1 MNPPLNAS
9 RINYAEPLIEN
20 DMLDAPFLESELL
33 AVLKRAKDN
42 KAPGS
47 DRIPFEFF
55 KHAPQGFIKK
65 LVTVFNKIL
74 EAGTVPNRFKDSI
87 IFPIHKKG
95 CTNETSNYRGIS
107 FCNTVSKLFT
117 GLLLARLELWEQQ
130 HNKLGEFQAGFR
142 KTYSTVDNIF
152 TLMSIIKIVLSH
164 KRQKLFAFFIDLSAA
179 FDRIDRFALF
189 YKLSRLGVS
198 SKITSILKS
207 YYTDTS
213 ATVWCRGGVSE
224 NFRTGMGVKQ
234 GCLLSPLL
242 FSFFLN
248 DLSDCMKGGI
258 TIQGTKINMLAY
270 ADDIVIFS
278 TDRLELQAMI
288 RSFEN
293 YCQTWNLVVNLSKS
307 QIVVFRN
314 GGRPGSNEKWYFE
327 NQKIKVSNS
336 YKYLGMTL
344 TSNLSL
350 NAHFK
355 ERIVYE

>member
-1 MNPPLNAS
+1 
-9 RINYAEPLIEN
+9 
-20 DMLDAPFLESELL
+20 
-33 AVLKRAKDN
+33 
-42 KAPGS
+42 
-47 DRIPFEFF
+47 
-55 KHAPQGFIKK
+55 
-65 LVTVFNKIL
+65 
-74 EAGTVPNRFKDSI
+74 
-87 IFPIHKKG
+87 
-95 CTNETSNYRGIS
+95 
-107 FCNTVSKLFT
+107 
-117 GLLLARLELWEQQ
+117 
-130 HNKLGEFQAGFR
+130 
-142 KTYSTVDNIF
+142 
-152 TLMSIIKIVLSH
+152 
-164 KRQKLFAFFIDLSAA
+164 
-179 FDRIDRFALF
+179 
-189 YKLSRLGVS
+189 
-198 SKITSILKS
+198 
-207 YYTDTS
+207 
-213 ATVWCRGGVSE
+213 
-224 NFRTGMGVKQ
+224 MGVKQ

-293 YCQTWNLVVNLSKS
+293 YCQTWNLVVNLSNS
-307 QIVVFRN
+307 QIVVFWN